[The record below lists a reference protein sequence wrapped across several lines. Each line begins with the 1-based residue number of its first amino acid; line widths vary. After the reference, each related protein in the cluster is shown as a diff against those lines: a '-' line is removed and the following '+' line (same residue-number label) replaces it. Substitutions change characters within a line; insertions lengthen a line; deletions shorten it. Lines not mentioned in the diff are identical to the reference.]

1 MKTYMTKYIIFIW
14 LIFINPAILFSK
26 NKMSSGV
33 PGDSIQNFSRKYTNE
48 TFNYPPASYPPSKG
62 DDNLMTFLTDSLISN
77 MKTPSLR
84 SEIKK
89 FPNMDDIDLS
99 DPNKWIS
106 QYTQPRPKRACYR
119 TSLLILKKYNTQGGE
134 LGKIENI
141 RYANGTY
148 HFSNTIQVAVQLAD
162 GSLKGTGRQ
171 QEGIDY
177 IDWQISRG
185 NPVIVGLDDNNRR
198 AHYNYDNTT
207 EHFVVITGRLTD
219 EEGVYY
225 RFFEVAAH
233 SNLYEKENIG
243 VTNENKLRLT
253 DNKLLVRDKVPNS
266 SHKYTVVQIR
276 KNK

>member
-1 MKTYMTKYIIFIW
+1 MTPAYI
-14 LIFINPAILFSK
+14 FSK
-26 NKMSSGV
+26 NKISSEV
-33 PGDSIQNFSRKYTNE
+33 VRSDSLQSLNNINTKK
-48 TFNYPPASYPPSKG
+48 TFNYPPLKEE
-62 DDNLMTFLTDSLISN
+62 SN
-77 MKTPSLR
+77 HVFTLADTLLCNIKTPSLR
-84 SEIKK
+84 SEIRK
-89 FPNMDDIDLS
+89 FPDMEDIDLS

-134 LGKIENI
+134 LGKIENK

-148 HFSNTIQVAVQLAD
+148 HFSNTIQVAVQLAN
-162 GSLKGTGRQ
+162 GTLEGTGRQ

-177 IDWQISRG
+177 IDWQIARG
-185 NPVIVGLDDNNRR
+185 NPVIVGLDDNNRMAR
-198 AHYNYDNTT
+198 YNYDNTT

-233 SNLYEKENIG
+233 SNLNDKQNIG
-243 VTNENKLRLT
+243 LSDENKLRLNN
-253 DNKLLVRDKVPNS
+253 DKLLVRDKVENS
-266 SHKYTVVQIR
+266 SHRYTVVQIR